1 MINKQNKAFTMAEVL
16 VTLLI
21 IGVVAAVTIPGLRES
36 TDQSGNIALAKKAY
50 ATASNAFAQLQATYG
65 PVLYWTVPQNA
76 PASITNKRVF
86 VDSSFGHEA
95 LAWMFKSKMNVSGSI
110 ENFSTKHNM
119 YLLPGGEFRYQLDNM
134 IIQPSTNFQTADGM
148 YWLFSSVN
156 QYCSFQPNTDK
167 DAAEIEKD
175 IAEHYQKLCAL
186 IMVDTNGPK
195 KPNRVGLDIYV
206 FDITT
211 QGVVPHYGNDCNLT
225 GAGYSCSEAILSG
238 NEKALDFIYE

>member
-76 PASITNKRVF
+76 PANIRNVRVF
-86 VDSSFGHEA
+86 GTTSHYHLS
-95 LAWMFKSKMNVSGSI
+95 WMLQSKMNVTKKSFSDTTNRYTLSGDR
-110 ENFSTKHNM
+110 FTASTKIDDRMKIN
-119 YLLPGGEFRYQLDNM
+119 LTG
-134 IIQPSTNFQTADGM
+134 SNFQTADGM
-148 YWLFSSVN
+148 QWFLSNVN
-156 QYCSFQPNTDK
+156 QYCSFE
-167 DAAEIEKD
+167 DAEDAQD
-175 IAEHYQKLCAL
+175 IIPEQYLKLCAL
-186 IMVDTNGPK
+186 LLVDINGSK
-195 KPNRVGLDIYV
+195 KPNRMGVDMFV
-206 FDITT
+206 FDITA
-211 QGVVPHYGNDCNLT
+211 QGIVPHQGNDCT
-225 GAGYSCSEAILSG
+225 SITDKGYSCSDVILSG